1 MAHSLVVAGKMV
13 RAARP
18 SPAADSLRI
27 VTSSGAK
34 GSRREEHNFWSGL
47 VQSPRRCL
55 PTTHEIDEPNVCHR
69 TIVGEIVKYES
80 AGGGGL
86 YHFICGGVRF
96 KGCRM
101 SSASLS
107 HSAAISR

>member
-1 MAHSLVVAGKMV
+1 MAHSLVVVGKMV

-18 SPAADSLRI
+18 SPAADSPRI
-27 VTSSGAK
+27 ATSSGAK
-34 GSRREEHNFWSGL
+34 GSRREEAQFLERVGS
-47 VQSPRRCL
+47 SPRRCL

-80 AGGGGL
+80 VTQGGL
-86 YHFICGGVRF
+86 YHFTCAGVRF
-96 KGCRM
+96 KGRRI